1 MYSKEKLL
9 EMLLSEK
16 ASTRYD
22 ACEWLRVSQESSP
35 EIVIA
40 LEKATHDED
49 KEIAERATYALQAD
63 IHHQMAIKMGI
74 VEAENQLET
83 GNLSNDADGITRLEE
98 VTPSFDPPASLF
110 RRLAALFIDM
120 LILAIVCI
128 GIGLMFGS
136 FLELMGF
143 YTRLI
148 SAVIALLYFS
158 LGNSIHFDGSTLGK
172 RALHL
177 FVKGLDGR
185 YISFP
190 RAILRSSILVILIL
204 FNGWQLPITS
214 AGQLPSTIIGVV
226 IIGLAGAI
234 IYLALF
240 NRKTGQN
247 LDDLI
252 AGTRVAYSI
261 GTMIDAYPTTLR
273 KHKIGAVVTA
283 TVIILVALGINRGIM
298 AIPAVN
304 SSMQKLM
311 PFYTALSQDGRFYQV
326 GVSSRY
332 QQTTGEQPITFLLIT
347 LRPKSNLNEIERQN
361 LTQEVVGMAQNYFSA
376 TDFNS
381 VQVQFVSGYDL
392 GFIKNTVIWLCNPT
406 QGCLYKVVNHNIL
419 GLFNYN
425 MTYEKK

>member
-1 MYSKEKLL
+1 
-9 EMLLSEK
+9 
-16 ASTRYD
+16 
-22 ACEWLRVSQESSP
+22 
-35 EIVIA
+35 
-40 LEKATHDED
+40 
-49 KEIAERATYALQAD
+49 
-63 IHHQMAIKMGI
+63 MGI
-74 VEAENQLET
+74 TEPENQRET
-83 GNLSNDADGITRLEE
+83 GNLSNVADGITRLDE
-98 VTPSFDPPASLF
+98 VSPAFDPPASLF

-120 LILAIVCI
+120 IILAIVCI
-128 GIGLMFGS
+128 GIGLIFGS

-177 FVKGLDGR
+177 YVKGLDGQ

-204 FNGWQLPITS
+204 FSRWQLPITS

-226 IIGLAGAI
+226 IVGLVGAI
-234 IYLALF
+234 IYLVLF

-252 AGTRVAYSI
+252 AGTRVAYSN
-261 GTMIDAYPTTLR
+261 GTMIEAYPTTLR

-283 TVIILVALGINRGIM
+283 TIIILVALGINRGIM
-298 AIPAVN
+298 AVPAIN

-332 QQTTGEQPITFLLIT
+332 QQTSGEQPITLLLIT
-347 LRPKSNLNEIERQN
+347 LWPKSNLNELERQN
-361 LTQEVVGMAQNYFSA
+361 ITQEVVGMAQNYFSA
-376 TDFNS
+376 TDFNE
-381 VQVQFVSGYDL
+381 VQVQLVSGYDL
-392 GFIKNTVIWLCNPT
+392 GFIKNTVIWLCNPA
-406 QGCLYKVVNHNIL
+406 QGCIYKVVDHNIL

-425 MTYEKK
+425 MTYENK